1 MTLAVA
7 LILMVTGL
15 GPQENRMIPPARTA
29 ATTAAEVQLAAL
41 PRPTTWLECEV
52 STGRPG
58 AGTATVRTPGTDRDA
73 LERAAGA
80 IQAPMIRE
88 QKHTMSSDARR
99 GIPQG

>member
-1 MTLAVA
+1 MTLAVE

-41 PRPTTWLECEV
+41 PRPTTWLGCEV

-58 AGTATVRTPGTDRDA
+58 AGTPTARTPGTDRDA

-80 IQAPMIRE
+80 TQAPTLSVHM
-88 QKHTMSSDARR
+88 HTIWSDARC